1 MAEVLLVDDEYLAVC
16 GIQKG
21 VNWERCQVSKVHT
34 AFNAMEARRMIEEN
48 SIDVMVCDIEMPGD
62 SGILLYEWIREK
74 NPDVVCIFLS
84 CHAEFG
90 YARDAVELGAF
101 RYLLKPIPYQELEQA
116 IQEALEYGRKQ
127 KISRQL
133 YENSQIEG
141 QDTEDSLVRKVQQYI
156 LEHLDSEC
164 SREHI
169 AEAVFLNPD
178 YLSRMFKKNTGMGL
192 NDYILRQRM
201 SLAKQLLAN
210 TEESIGR
217 ISEKTGFS
225 YVAYFSK
232 VFKRET
238 GLTPMAYR
246 NRHRTGQ

>member
-21 VNWERCQVSKVHT
+21 VNWEKCQVSKVHT
-34 AFNAMEARRMIEEN
+34 AFNAVEARRIIEKN
-48 SIDVMVCDIEMPGD
+48 PIDVLVCDIEMPGD
-62 SGILLYEWIREK
+62 SGIHLYEWIRE
-74 NPDVVCIFLS
+74 NDPDVVCIFLS
-84 CHAEFG
+84 CHAEFD

-101 RYLLKPIPYQELEQA
+101 RYLLKPMPYPDLERT

-127 KISRQL
+127 RISREL
-133 YENSQIEG
+133 YENSHIQG
-141 QDTEDSLVRKVQQYI
+141 QDTEDSLVCRVQQYI

-169 AEAVFLNPD
+169 AEAVFIHPD

-192 NDYILRQRM
+192 SEYILKQRISM
-201 SLAKQLLAN
+201 ARQLLAN
-210 TEESIGR
+210 TEEPIGR
-217 ISEKTGFS
+217 ISEKTGFR

-232 VFKRET
+232 VFKQET
-238 GLTPMAYR
+238 GMAPMAYR

>member
-21 VNWERCQVSKVHT
+21 VNWEKCQVSKVHT
-34 AFNAMEARRMIEEN
+34 AFNAVEARKIIEEN
-48 SIDVMVCDIEMPGD
+48 SIDVLVCDIEMPGD
-62 SGILLYEWIREK
+62 SGIHLYEWIKE
-74 NPDVVCIFLS
+74 NSPDVICIFLS
-84 CHAEFG
+84 CHAEFD
-90 YARDAVELGAF
+90 YARDAVELGVF
-101 RYLLKPIPYQELEQA
+101 RYLLKPIPYPDLERT

-127 KISRQL
+127 KISREL
-133 YENSQIEG
+133 YENIQIQG
-141 QDTEDSLVRKVQQYI
+141 QDAEGSLVRKVQQYI

-169 AEAVFLNPD
+169 AEAVFINPD

-192 NDYILRQRM
+192 NDYILRQRI
-201 SLAKQLLAN
+201 SLAIQMLAN

-246 NRHRTGQ
+246 NQNRTSQ